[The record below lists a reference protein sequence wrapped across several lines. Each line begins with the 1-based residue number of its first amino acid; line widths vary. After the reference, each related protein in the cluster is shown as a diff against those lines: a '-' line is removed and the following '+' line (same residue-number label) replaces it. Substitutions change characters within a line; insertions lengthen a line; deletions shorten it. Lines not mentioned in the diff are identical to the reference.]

1 MSRKKQ
7 QTDLFK
13 TKMICQKVVR
23 SDKLLKFCF
32 FFSTFLLTSHFLTF
46 LFSSIPGI
54 SISSSS
60 VLALNSNILGLSYL
74 TKLIVCF
81 AATFLAIKN
90 CHQKVLFPVVVGVF
104 WEWCTLRVIPGS
116 VPGSNSSSLQICSG
130 LALEVHTSQTEDS
143 SPCWPHSI
151 SPTLFPFPDLSATFF
166 GSAKNPVRFCT
177 SAIQKIKHNTLCRFR
192 FQFSSCQLS
201 FFIFLDFFCSLFLF
215 SFCLSDSVC
224 LYWRCIFLHLISL
237 SCILLIFW
245 FTQQVWDSKD
255 LQTASDLNKAGRKQ
269 KWWRQIW
276 QMEEILVPG
285 Y

>member
-23 SDKLLKFCF
+23 SDKLLKLWV

-46 LFSSIPGI
+46 LYSSIPGI
-54 SISSSS
+54 SFSSAS
-60 VLALNSNILGLSYL
+60 VLALNSNILGWNYL

-81 AATFLAIKN
+81 AATSLAIKS

-104 WEWCTLRVIPGS
+104 WEWCTLWVIPGN

-130 LALEVHTSQTEDS
+130 LPLEVHTSQTEDS

-151 SPTLFPFPDLSATFF
+151 SPTVFSLSQIWVLLFLAVPKILSGFALLRSRKLSIILSADSGSNSHPASYHSSSFWISFALYFFSPFVFLILSVFIGGVFFCIWFPFL
-166 GSAKNPVRFCT
+166 
-177 SAIQKIKHNTLCRFR
+177 
-192 FQFSSCQLS
+192 
-201 FFIFLDFFCSLFLF
+201 
-215 SFCLSDSVC
+215 
-224 LYWRCIFLHLISL
+224 
-237 SCILLIFW
+237 
-245 FTQQVWDSKD
+245 
-255 LQTASDLNKAGRKQ
+255 AS
-269 KWWRQIW
+269 
-276 QMEEILVPG
+276 

>member
-1 MSRKKQ
+1 MQPLLWPLKVATRKSFSLWLWASFGNDALYELFLGVFLGVTLPLSRFAQAWLWKSILPKQ
-7 QTDLFK
+7 RT
-13 TKMICQKVVR
+13 
-23 SDKLLKFCF
+23 
-32 FFSTFLLTSHFLTF
+32 
-46 LFSSIPGI
+46 P
-54 SISSSS
+54 
-60 VLALNSNILGLSYL
+60 VLVG
-74 TKLIVCF
+74 LIV
-81 AATFLAIKN
+81 
-90 CHQKVLFPVVVGVF
+90 
-104 WEWCTLRVIPGS
+104 
-116 VPGSNSSSLQICSG
+116 
-130 LALEVHTSQTEDS
+130 
-143 SPCWPHSI
+143 SPPLS
-151 SPTLFPFPDLSATFF
+151 FPFPRSECYFF

-255 LQTASDLNKAGRKQ
+255 LQTASDLNKEGRKQ

-276 QMEEILVPG
+276 QMEETLVPG